1 MMKIRNAISS
11 EQAASNFVGV
21 AFVPS
26 EDIALIQELVRHT
39 VVPRHFII
47 QKASE
52 QFEFIAQRKQLVA
65 FKTSESFQYILPS
78 ADPDKQ
84 NEAVKAFI
92 DTFGTFSDDDELT
105 IKRVDA
111 DHLINLPDFGVNLD
125 NIDFSAKIIA
135 PTVSP
140 AGPALRIVVD
150 NQHAQ
155 NEIVE
160 APVRAETTEIL
171 PLIIQD
177 TSVGVSGA
185 VRKFYKHMRVH
196 AKYTILKSRTGETLD
211 SYGMLPDFDQSVLD
225 GLVEEIGT
233 FNTTTS
239 RSLGTAP
246 MMVAMVSERQENIA
260 MIHVISSERIL
271 IAEVST
277 AKLGRVMI
285 DWNLLLATKAT
296 DD

>member
-1 MMKIRNAISS
+1 MKIRNAISS
-11 EQAASNFVGV
+11 EHAASNFVGV
-21 AFVPS
+21 ALVPS

-65 FKTSESFQYILPS
+65 FKTTDEFQYITPS
-78 ADPDKQ
+78 ADPDTQ
-84 NEAVKAFI
+84 NEAVKTFI
-92 DTFGTFSDDDELT
+92 NTFGTFSDDDELT

-111 DHLINLPDFGVNLD
+111 NQLVNLPDFGVNLD
-125 NIDFSAKIIA
+125 NIDFSTQIIA
-135 PTVSP
+135 PVVSP
-140 AGPALRIVVD
+140 TGPALRIVVD
-150 NQHAQ
+150 NQHPEG
-155 NEIVE
+155 EILK
-160 APVRAETTEIL
+160 APVSVEPIETL
-171 PLIIQD
+171 PPIIQD

-196 AKYTILKSRTGETLD
+196 AKYTILKSRSGETLD

-225 GLVEEIGT
+225 GLVEEIGA
-233 FNTTTS
+233 FNTTVS
-239 RSLGTAP
+239 RDLGTAP
-246 MMVAMVSERQENIA
+246 MMVAMVSERQENTA
-260 MIHVISSERIL
+260 MIHVISSERVL

-296 DD
+296 DG